1 MSKYRK
7 AGVHTK
13 HDLDD
18 QREKKH
24 FYTMLQTPF
33 SETTI
38 DEEIVPMFIY
48 QRHKYLKHS
57 QGTYLHTQNRTG
69 RSRRHGI
76 QNRALWKSL
85 SPEKKKERKKSS
97 KKLWWSN
104 KNHDLFPQAST
115 ASSVTENNRRKRTS
129 VETKGEYGIQKS
141 SAEAPN
147 KKGFFMRILLLRGH
161 KSSKQ
166 LQFLAK
172 FHTKKTVP

>member
-1 MSKYRK
+1 
-7 AGVHTK
+7 
-13 HDLDD
+13 
-18 QREKKH
+18 
-24 FYTMLQTPF
+24 MLQTPF

-48 QRHKYLKHS
+48 QRHKYLKHA
-57 QGTYLHTQNRTG
+57 QATHLHTQNRTR

-85 SPEKKKERKKSS
+85 SPERKTERNKSS

-104 KNHDLFPQAST
+104 KNRDLFPQAST
-115 ASSVTENNRRKRTS
+115 ASRVTENNRRKNIND
-129 VETKGEYGIQKS
+129 ETKGEYGMQKS

-147 KKGFFMRILLLRGH
+147 KKGFFIRILLPLRGH

-172 FHTKKTVP
+172 FHAKKNSSVTQTSKQTRLHARSKTRC